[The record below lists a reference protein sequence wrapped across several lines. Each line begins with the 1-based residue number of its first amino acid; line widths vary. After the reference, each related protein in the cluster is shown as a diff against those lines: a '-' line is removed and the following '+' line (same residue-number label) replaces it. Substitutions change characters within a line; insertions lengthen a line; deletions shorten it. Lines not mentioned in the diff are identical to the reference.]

1 MIILFLILI
10 ILFTYL
16 TFLFF
21 PKITYKKINRGYSED
36 KLNLNKEFVQNL
48 ISFRSYVHYIRFL
61 NLNTKL
67 MDKKKLY
74 DYLESKNIPYPKIYY
89 HSDVNFKIRSIVD
102 NLISNKI
109 NFVVK
114 PTNLSEKINCIVFKN
129 GNNMINGKKINLNI
143 FNDYKID
150 SNILTE
156 SITLKKN
163 KPGLIIQESLDLFDE
178 INEWKVFCCWGNII
192 FSVWRQNHIYDIG
205 LLDDKFNFKP
215 CFILSKF
222 PDLPKFKDKIYEI
235 CADLSK
241 GYPFIRID
249 IIWNKEKY
257 VVSEIEFC
265 PSGFYGYFN
274 ERLLMN
280 VIKNGYNVKSKNLNY
295 IFELKSY
302 LYFILNRVNCLLI

>member
-16 TFLFF
+16 MFLFF
-21 PKITYKKINRGYSED
+21 PKITYKKINRGCSED
-36 KLNLNKEFVQNL
+36 KLKLNKEIVQSM

-61 NLNTKL
+61 NLNTNL

-74 DYLESKNIPYPKIYY
+74 DYLENKDIPYPKIYY
-89 HSDVNFKIRSIVD
+89 YSDVNFKIRSIVD
-102 NLISNKI
+102 NLISNEI

-129 GNNMINGKKINLNI
+129 GNNMLNGKKINLNI
-143 FNDYKID
+143 FNNYKID

-235 CADLSK
+235 CADLSN

-249 IIWNKEKY
+249 IIWNKKKY

-274 ERLLMN
+274 EKLLMN